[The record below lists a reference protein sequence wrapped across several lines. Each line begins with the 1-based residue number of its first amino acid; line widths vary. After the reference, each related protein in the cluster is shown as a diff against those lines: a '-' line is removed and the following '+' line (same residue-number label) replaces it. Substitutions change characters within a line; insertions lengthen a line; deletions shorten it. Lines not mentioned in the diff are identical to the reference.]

1 VKRDGWIF
9 GVSGV
14 VFGVLVG
21 WIIGTQRGA
30 APVATPSQTTAAQQ
44 APAARQAPQLDTQR
58 ATELEQ
64 QANARPN
71 DAAVRTEL
79 ANLYFD
85 ARRFDLA
92 IPWYQAALKLEPKNV
107 NISTDLAVSYY
118 STNDFDRALK
128 QIDVS
133 LAIDARHVKTL
144 LNQGIIRAFGKN
156 DLAGAAESWQKVV
169 AIAPDSQEAKIA
181 REGLEGIKSRH
192 GEATAGAKGRG
203 GLEPRP

>member
-1 VKRDGWIF
+1 MKRDAWIF
-9 GVSGV
+9 GVSGA

-21 WIIGTQRGA
+21 WIIGTQRGT
-30 APVATPSQTTAAQQ
+30 APAATPPPATAQQ
-44 APAARQAPQLDTQR
+44 APAAKNSAPPVDTQR
-58 ATELEQ
+58 AGDLEQ
-64 QANARPN
+64 QANARPT
-71 DAAVRTEL
+71 DAAVRSEL

-107 NISTDLAVSYY
+107 NVSTDLAVSYY
-118 STNDFDRALK
+118 STNEFDRALK

-169 AIAPDSQEAKIA
+169 AIAPNSPEARIA

-192 GEATAGAKGRG
+192 GEAAPGAKGRG

>member
-1 VKRDGWIF
+1 VKRDAWIF
-9 GVSGV
+9 GLSGAI
-14 VFGVLVG
+14 FGVLVG
-21 WIIGTQRGA
+21 WIIGTQRGP
-30 APVATPSQTTAAQQ
+30 APVAAPPPQAAQQ
-44 APAARQAPQLDTQR
+44 APAARNTPALDTQR
-58 ATELEQ
+58 AGELEQ
-64 QANARPN
+64 QASARPG

-118 STNDFDRALK
+118 STNEFDRALK

-133 LAIDARHVKTL
+133 LAIDPRHVKTL

-169 AIAPDSQEAKIA
+169 AIAPDSPEARIA

-192 GEATAGAKGRG
+192 GEGAAGAKGRG

>member
-1 VKRDGWIF
+1 MKRDAWIF
-9 GVSGV
+9 GVSGA

-21 WIIGTQRGA
+21 WIIGSQRGA
-30 APVATPSQTTAAQQ
+30 APVAPSPQASAQQ

-71 DAAVRTEL
+71 DAAVRADL

-156 DLAGAAESWQKVV
+156 DLEGAAESWQKVV
-169 AIAPDSQEAKIA
+169 AIAPDSQEGRIA

-192 GEATAGAKGRG
+192 GEAPAGAKGRG
-203 GLEPRP
+203 GLEPQP

>member
-1 VKRDGWIF
+1 VKRDAWIF
-9 GVSGV
+9 GVSGA

-30 APVATPSQTTAAQQ
+30 GPLPPSPPQAVQQ
-44 APAARQAPQLDTQR
+44 APASQNAVTLDTAR
-58 ATELEQ
+58 AAELERE
-64 QANARPN
+64 ATARPT

-107 NISTDLAVSYY
+107 NVSTDLAVSFY
-118 STNDFDRALK
+118 SVNDLDKALS
-128 QIDVS
+128 QIDHS
-133 LAIDARHVKTL
+133 LLIDPRHVKTL

-169 AIAPDSQEAKIA
+169 AIAPNSPEARIA

-192 GEATAGAKGRG
+192 GGTAEGAKGRG
-203 GLEPRP
+203 GTEPRP

>member
-1 VKRDGWIF
+1 VKRDAWIF
-9 GVSGV
+9 GVSGA

-30 APVATPSQTTAAQQ
+30 APVATPPPAAQQ
-44 APAARQAPQLDTQR
+44 APAAKNSAPPLDMQR
-58 ATELEQ
+58 AGELEQ
-64 QANARPN
+64 QANARPT

-107 NISTDLAVSYY
+107 NVSTDLAVSYY

-169 AIAPDSQEAKIA
+169 AIAPDSPEARIA

-192 GEATAGAKGRG
+192 GEAAAGAKGRG